1 MGKNLSGAQIEIT
14 KNGVKQIYSSRTG
27 LTEQKLKEIE
37 EIFEEIISGRFNISK
52 VELVY
57 DSIDLTEI
65 FIKKLEKLNF
75 IPKKVKDVEVEL
87 GFRVPAFYLKNREA
101 FFGWVFWEIF
111 TETKKRKLFGS
122 VLKNQRGDWEIQ
134 ITENENTI
142 IYVNELNKIEIDL
155 STMAW

>member
-1 MGKNLSGAQIEIT
+1 M
-14 KNGVKQIYSSRTG
+14 
-27 LTEQKLKEIE
+27 TEQKLKEIE

-134 ITENENTI
+134 ITENENSI

>member
-1 MGKNLSGAQIEIT
+1 
-14 KNGVKQIYSSRTG
+14 

-101 FFGWVFWEIF
+101 FFVWVFWEIF
-111 TETKKRKLFGS
+111 TYTK
-122 VLKNQRGDWEIQ
+122 
-134 ITENENTI
+134 
-142 IYVNELNKIEIDL
+142 
-155 STMAW
+155 